1 MIELEKEQKGREG
14 FLMISQQFLKEEV
27 RKIGP
32 GPAMLYLQLLSYCYG
47 EKEIAYPSLKTL
59 AHSMGVT
66 VKTIVFYRKVLV
78 SSGLIKKIIRRKQE
92 HGNYQNTIYQLVRF
106 SFSLKEEYID
116 ETEPVV
122 SEVVTEREENSS
134 KDKRGELSSASLA
147 EELRELG
154 IPSATTDFLLKHY
167 SQQKIRGKLPLLRE
181 KGHLDSPGGY
191 LLTVLRNSE
200 KNDNYQQEEELSS
213 AELEVLLKEERIA
226 QERYYQKLKE
236 RAIPPEESLKYIRK
250 IIEQLKEGKMDYN
263 SG

>member
-1 MIELEKEQKGREG
+1 MIELEKEQKGRVG
-14 FLMISQQFLKEEV
+14 FLMISQQFLKDEV
-27 RKIGP
+27 RKIGL

-78 SSGLIKKIIRRKQE
+78 SSGLIKKITRRKGE
-92 HGNYQNTIYQLVRF
+92 NGNYQNTIYQLVRF
-106 SFSLKEEYID
+106 SSSLPEEDID
-116 ETEPVV
+116 EEEPVV
-122 SEVVTEREENSS
+122 SEVVEEREKNSS
-134 KDKRGELSSASLA
+134 RNKRAGFSSDSLP

-154 IPSATTDFLLKHY
+154 IPSATTDFLLQHY
-167 SQQKIRGKLPLLRE
+167 SRQRIRSKLSLLRE
-181 KGHLDSPGGY
+181 KQLSSPGGY

-200 KNDNYQQEEELSS
+200 KNDNYQQDELSS

-226 QERYYQKLKE
+226 QERYYQQLKE

-250 IIEQLKEGKMDYN
+250 IKEQLKEGKLFYN
-263 SG
+263 SE

>member
-14 FLMISQQFLKEEV
+14 FLMISQQFLKDEV
-27 RKIGP
+27 RKIGL

-78 SSGLIKKIIRRKQE
+78 SSGLIKKITRRKGE
-92 HGNYQNTIYQLVRF
+92 NGNYQNTIYQLVRF
-106 SFSLKEEYID
+106 SSSLKEEDID
-116 ETEPVV
+116 EEEPVV
-122 SEVVTEREENSS
+122 SEVVEEREKNSS
-134 KDKRGELSSASLA
+134 RNKKAGFSSASLP

-154 IPSATTDFLLKHY
+154 IPSATTDFLLQNY
-167 SQQKIRGKLPLLRE
+167 SWQRIRSKLSLLRE
-181 KGHLDSPGGY
+181 KHLSSPGGY

-200 KNDNYQQEEELSS
+200 KNDNYQQDELSS
-213 AELEVLLKEERIA
+213 AELELILQEERIA
-226 QERYYQKLKE
+226 QERYYQQLKE

-250 IIEQLKEGKMDYN
+250 IKEQLKEGKLFYN
-263 SG
+263 SE